1 MSRRAATISPDIE
14 VVTQLPIPPLQLKS
28 AQVLVR
34 LGLRLI
40 VMTAFA
46 AFSSIGFMRIFAALL
61 WMSAILCALAGAI
74 RREQPFAANLN
85 HWDEMTI
92 YCAMWTL
99 LGAINHPL

>member
-1 MSRRAATISPDIE
+1 VKPVPHPS
-14 VVTQLPIPPLQLKS
+14 LQLKS

-61 WMSAILCALAGAI
+61 WMSAVLCALAGAI
-74 RREQPFAANLN
+74 RREQPLAADLN
-85 HWDEMTI
+85 HWDEMTV
-92 YCAMWTL
+92 YCALWTL
-99 LGAINHPL
+99 LGAINHPI